1 MELQK
6 QNYQLVSDKVQL
18 EQNLTS
24 KVKDI
29 QAIKKEMQQMESKL
43 KDVMKSKQALRSQ
56 VETLQLQVCLHTC
69 TVFT

>member
-24 KVKDI
+24 KMKDI

-43 KDVMKSKQALRSQ
+43 KDVMKSKQALQSQ